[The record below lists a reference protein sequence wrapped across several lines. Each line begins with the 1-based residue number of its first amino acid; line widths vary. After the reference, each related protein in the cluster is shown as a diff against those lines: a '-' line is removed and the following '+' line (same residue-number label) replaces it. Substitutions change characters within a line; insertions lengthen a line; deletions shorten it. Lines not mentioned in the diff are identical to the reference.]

1 MLRLRRYR
9 VFLIF
14 AVLSVFLIIHLRK
27 TSDWSHPAHV
37 QDFDSPPQHQDLE
50 KEHVGASPA
59 KTPPPVVQKESSKEA
74 PLPTSSQIQAPKI
87 EPTSSTVALPKST
100 VGVPIEPVPKVVLPD
115 RQPVPPTKVNGFEA
129 EDDIHAISPPGRQEY
144 PNFSAEAVST
154 IHWVK
159 QKEHF
164 PVATESIIQLPT
176 GAPVKIPRIQHKFND
191 ETPDAKI
198 NREKR
203 QLKVKQEFK
212 KAWTGYRSK
221 AWLHDELSPVSGMF
235 RDPFCGWAAT
245 LVDTLDTLWIMGL
258 HEEFEEAAKAVDL
271 IDFTTSPRGD
281 IPMFETTIRYL
292 GGLLAAY
299 DVSGA
304 KYKNLL
310 DKAVE
315 LAEILIGAFDTP
327 NRMPVL
333 YYYWMPTFA
342 SQPHRASTRSNL
354 AELGSLSMEFTRL
367 AQLTKEPKYYD
378 AVARVTNA
386 LADFQS
392 RGTKLDGVFPDNIDA
407 SGCNRT
413 IPSLPKLPVAVNTQE
428 PAVNTAIPTEA
439 PVGYQPTNPEPDT
452 VQEPIPKKAS
462 PKDGPSGPG
471 TLEVQVSPGE
481 ASKARIVGWEETNE
495 LGNSKR
501 KREIEADVPAVN
513 STTPTPTVDTVT
525 GLPLDIPAA
534 KAQIGAGVGDWD
546 CVAQGLDSYTSHFGI
561 DKFSMG
567 GGQDSTYE
575 YFPKQY
581 LLLGGLDDTYRKMY
595 IKTVDAIRKWML
607 YRPMLPDNR
616 DILFSGSVT
625 TYGDPATDLTLTA
638 EVEHLTCFIGGMIG
652 MGAQIFGIDGD
663 LELAKKLADG
673 CVWAYSATKT
683 GIMPEGAIV
692 LPCKSAEHCTW
703 NETLYREYL
712 DPMGDQRDKNLA
724 EYEVNKKNREAE
736 LEAEKQQSAATQ
748 QPLDGNLPD
757 EASGRIANSSDPAR
771 GGDLVENDAPVPLQK
786 RQSSPKDDI
795 PKPITHN
802 FADDVPVKADTQKA
816 QSVPASP
823 PKTRTPNEQYYDQ
836 KSYLAESELENIAT
850 TSGHQVEKPLTD
862 AQAPIV
868 QPEVTMIDPMRPLT
882 HEEYVSQR
890 IIQEGLPPGF
900 VSFKSKKYILRPEA
914 IESVWYMYRITGD
927 SVWQDKGWRMFES
940 IINATSTEHGH
951 SAIHDV
957 TLDDPV
963 QVDEMESFWLAET
976 LKYFYLLYSTPDT
989 ISLDDWVLNTEAHPF
1004 KRPISV

>member
-9 VFLIF
+9 VFLVF
-14 AVLSVFLIIHLRK
+14 AVLFVLFIFHLRR
-27 TSDWSHPAHV
+27 TSDWSHPAHI
-37 QDFDSPPQHQDLE
+37 QDYDSPQHQQPAHDN
-50 KEHVGASPA
+50 VGTSPA
-59 KTPPPVVQKESSKEA
+59 KTPPPGVTKESSKEA
-74 PLPTSSQIQAPKI
+74 LLH
-87 EPTSSTVALPKST
+87 SSTQILASKNVPTTLSAALAKSPT
-100 VGVPIEPVPKVVLPD
+100 VKPQEPVPQVVLPD
-115 RQPVPPTKVNGFEA
+115 RKPVPPTKVNGFEV
-129 EDDIHAISPPGRQEY
+129 EDDIHAVSPPGRQEY
-144 PNFSAEAVST
+144 PTFSAEAVPT
-154 IHWVK
+154 IHWEK

-164 PVATESIIQLPT
+164 PVAAASLIQLPT
-176 GAPVKIPRIQHKFND
+176 GAPIKIPRIQHKFND

-203 QLKVKQEFK
+203 QWKVKDEFK

-221 AWLHDELSPVSGMF
+221 AWLHDELSPVSGKF

-258 HEEFEEAAKAVDL
+258 HDEFEEAAKAVDL

-292 GGLLAAY
+292 GGLVAAY

-333 YYYWMPTFA
+333 YYHWMPTFA

-367 AQLTKEPKYYD
+367 AQLTQEPKYYD

-386 LADFQS
+386 LADFQN

-413 IPSLPKLPVAVNTQE
+413 MPSLPQLPVAVMTQE
-428 PAVNTAIPTEA
+428 RPISTEP
-439 PVGYQPTNPEPDT
+439 PVGYQPLSPDPVPEP
-452 VQEPIPKKAS
+452 VPKKAS
-462 PKDGPSGPG
+462 PKDEPFGPG

-481 ASKARIVGWEETNE
+481 ASKARIVGWDESNAF
-495 LGNSKR
+495 GSSKR
-501 KREIEADVPAVN
+501 KRNAVGEVPAGN
-513 STTPTPTVDTVT
+513 RTSPTPTVDSVT

-534 KAQIGAGVGDWD
+534 KAKIGAGVGDWD
-546 CVAQGLDSYTSHFGI
+546 CVEQGLESYTSKYGI

-581 LLLGGLDDTYRKMY
+581 LLLGGREDTYRKMY

-607 YRPMLPDNR
+607 YRPMLPDNN

-625 TYGDPATDLTLTA
+625 TYGDPATDLTLAA

-673 CVWAYSATKT
+673 CVWAYGATKT
-683 GIMPEGAIV
+683 GIMPEGAVVI
-692 LPCKSAEHCTW
+692 PCKSTEHCLW
-703 NETLYREYL
+703 NETIYQEYL
-712 DPMGDQRDKNLA
+712 DPLGYQRDKNVA
-724 EYEVNKKNREAE
+724 EYEVNKNREAE
-736 LEAEKQQSAATQ
+736 SEAAKQQPPVSQ
-748 QPLDGNLPD
+748 QPLDEILPP
-757 EASGRIANSSDPAR
+757 EGAGHVFNSSDPAR
-771 GGDLVENDAPVPLQK
+771 DTDSVEKTAPVSLQK
-786 RQSSPKDDI
+786 RQTSLKDDL
-795 PKPITHN
+795 PPPVTHSSK
-802 FADDVPVKADTQKA
+802 DDTSAVKGDAAKVQT
-816 QSVPASP
+816 VPASV
-823 PKTRTPNEQYYDQ
+823 PKTLTPDEMYYEA
-836 KSYLAESELENIAT
+836 KSNVAESELENIAT
-850 TSGHQVEKPLTD
+850 TAGHQLEKPVTD
-862 AQAPIV
+862 GQSPVAPGEGNIIG
-868 QPEVTMIDPMRPLT
+868 PLIDPMRPLT
-882 HEEYVSQR
+882 HKEYVSQR
-890 IIQEGLPPGF
+890 ITQEGLPPGF
-900 VSFKSKKYILRPEA
+900 VSFKSKKYILR
-914 IESVWYMYRITGD
+914 
-927 SVWQDKGWRMFES
+927 
-940 IINATSTEHGH
+940 
-951 SAIHDV
+951 
-957 TLDDPV
+957 
-963 QVDEMESFWLAET
+963 
-976 LKYFYLLYSTPDT
+976 
-989 ISLDDWVLNTEAHPF
+989 
-1004 KRPISV
+1004 

>member
-9 VFLIF
+9 VFLVF
-14 AVLSVFLIIHLRK
+14 AVLSVILIVHLRK
-27 TSDWSHPAHV
+27 TSDWSHPAHS
-37 QDFDSPPQHQDLE
+37 QDYNSPPHQEPVHD
-50 KEHVGASPA
+50 HVGTSPA
-59 KTPPPVVQKESSKEA
+59 KTPSPVVFKESSKEA
-74 PLPTSSQIQAPKI
+74 PLPTSTHFLASKI
-87 EPTSSTVALPKST
+87 TSASSIPALAKST
-100 VGVPIEPVPKVVLPD
+100 SVVPNQPVPKVVLPD

-129 EDDIHAISPPGRQEY
+129 HDDIHAVAPPGRQEY
-144 PNFSAEAVST
+144 PTFSAEAVST
-154 IHWVK
+154 IHWQK

-164 PVATESIIQLPT
+164 PVATESLIQLPT
-176 GAPVKIPRIQHKFND
+176 GSPLKIPRIQHKFDD

-203 QLKVKQEFK
+203 QLKVKDEFK
-212 KAWTGYRSK
+212 KAWTGYKSK
-221 AWLHDELSPVSGMF
+221 AWLHDELSPVSGKF

-258 HEEFEEAAKAVDL
+258 HDEFEEAAKAVDL

-292 GGLLAAY
+292 GGLIAAY

-304 KYKNLL
+304 RYKNLL

-333 YYYWMPTFA
+333 YYHWMPTFA

-367 AQLTKEPKYYD
+367 AQLTKDPKYYD

-392 RGTKLDGVFPDNIDA
+392 RGTKLNGVFPDNIDA

-413 IPSLPKLPVAVNTQE
+413 IPSLPQLPVAVNTPE
-428 PAVNTAIPTEA
+428 SAIPTEA
-439 PVGYQPTNPEPDT
+439 PVGYQPTSPDPVAEP
-452 VQEPIPKKAS
+452 VPNKAGL
-462 PKDGPSGPG
+462 KDELSGSG
-471 TLEVQVSPGE
+471 TLEVQVAPGE
-481 ASKARIVGWEETNE
+481 ASKARIVGWEESNE

-501 KREIEADVPAVN
+501 KRDIVEEAPAVN
-513 STTPTPTVDTVT
+513 DTAPTPTVDSVT

-534 KAQIGAGVGDWD
+534 KAKIGAGLGDWD
-546 CVAQGLDSYTSHFGI
+546 CVEQGLESYTSYYGI

-575 YFPKQY
+575 YFSKQY

-673 CVWAYSATKT
+673 CVWAYGATKT
-683 GIMPEGAIV
+683 GIMPEAAIV
-692 LPCKSAEHCTW
+692 LPCKSAEHCIW
-703 NETLYREYL
+703 NETTYREYL
-712 DPMGDQRDKNLA
+712 DPLGYQRDKNVA
-724 EYEVNKKNREAE
+724 EYDINKKNREAE
-736 LEAEKQQSAATQ
+736 LEAAKQQPPVSQ
-748 QPLDGNLPD
+748 QPLDEIVPAEG
-757 EASGRIANSSDPAR
+757 SGHVSNSSDPAR
-771 GGDLVENDAPVPLQK
+771 AGDLAKKDAPLPLRK
-786 RQSSPKDDI
+786 RQGSPKDDSS
-795 PKPITHN
+795 KPATHN
-802 FADDVPVKADTQKA
+802 LKDDALAANGDAPKALPVPVST
-816 QSVPASP
+816 
-823 PKTRTPNEQYYDQ
+823 PKTSNSDEMYYEA
-836 KSYLAESELENIAT
+836 KSHVAEFELENIAT

-862 AQAPIV
+862 AQSPAVPGD
-868 QPEVTMIDPMRPLT
+868 VTMTDPMIDPMRPLT

-890 IIQEGLPPGF
+890 ISQEGLPPGF

-914 IESVWYMYRITGD
+914 IESVWYMYRITGE
-927 SVWQDKGWRMFES
+927 STWQDKGWKMFEA

-951 SAIHDV
+951 SAIYDV
-957 TLDDPV
+957 TLDDPI

-1004 KRPISV
+1004 KRPIGV